1 MPKTV
6 RELMSVRTRWTQ
18 AFVLTLALADFARP
32 ALATEPSKPDI
43 GGARDIYDGSLYPDK
58 AVRTYSQTD
67 LIFPTRTVKAGGKP
81 SPLPVSDAP
90 LREVTFKSGGMT
102 YDLPDYVTLNRMV
115 GLLVMKDGKVV
126 FEHYDF
132 GFRPDLRWM
141 SMSVAKSFVST
152 LVGAAIK
159 DGYIASVNDPV
170 TKYLPQLAGGA
181 YDGVTVRD
189 MLMMASGVKWNETYT
204 DPASD
209 RRALLELQIRSDRK
223 GAIFEVMKPLPRA
236 TEPGKTFNYNT
247 GETVLIGEIVQE
259 ATRMPLAD
267 YLSKKVW
274 IPVGMEADAS
284 WWLDSP
290 GGHEVGGSGLLARL
304 RDFARFGQFILD
316 GAKVNGES
324 IVPDGWL
331 AEATSAKPLVG
342 ITGSF
347 GYGYQWW
354 TVKPDE
360 SPWHE
365 GAFMGRG
372 IHGQYLYINPKQRV
386 VIAGLG
392 ARSKPLGKQAMDD
405 LDFLAAVVEKL
416 SPR

>member
-1 MPKTV
+1 MKSRRIHMLLAT
-6 RELMSVRTRWTQ
+6 LAA
-18 AFVLTLALADFARP
+18 AFVAAGPVLAKSP
-32 ALATEPSKPDI
+32 TEPDI

-58 AVRTYSQTD
+58 AVRTFSNTD
-67 LIFPTRTVKAGGKP
+67 LIFPTRTVKAGGKT
-81 SPLPVSDAP
+81 SPLPISDTPLGPVS
-90 LREVTFKSGGMT
+90 FKSEGKE
-102 YDLPDYVTLNRMV
+102 YDLPDYVALNRMV

-132 GFRPDLRWM
+132 GFKPEMRWM

-159 DGYIASVNDPV
+159 DGFISNVNDPV
-170 TKYLPQLAGGA
+170 TKYLPQLAGGG

-204 DPASD
+204 DPKSD
-209 RRALLELQIRSDRK
+209 RRTLLEHQIRSDRK

-247 GETVLIGEIVQE
+247 GETVLIGEVVQA
-259 ATRMPLAD
+259 ATKMPLSD
-267 YLSKKVW
+267 YLSQKVW

-316 GAKVNGES
+316 GAKVNGQS
-324 IVPDGWL
+324 IVPDDWL
-331 AEATSAKPLVG
+331 AEATSAKPIAGV
-342 ITGSF
+342 TGKN

-354 TVKPDE
+354 TLKPE
-360 SPWHE
+360 VSRWHE
-365 GAFMGRG
+365 GVFMGRG
-372 IHGQYLYINPKQRV
+372 IQGQYLYINPKQRV

-392 ARSKPLGKQAMDD
+392 ARSKPVGKQAIDD

-416 SPR
+416 ATR